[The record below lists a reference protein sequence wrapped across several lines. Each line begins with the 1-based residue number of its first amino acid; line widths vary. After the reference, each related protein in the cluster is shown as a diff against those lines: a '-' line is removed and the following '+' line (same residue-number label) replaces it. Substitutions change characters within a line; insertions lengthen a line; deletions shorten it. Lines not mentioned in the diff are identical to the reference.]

1 MQRRQER
8 RLELDVITH
17 VRTFTVVAR
26 HGNFTEAAHQL
37 EVVPSVVAR
46 RIAQLEQELDTRL
59 FERSTRKVTLTEAGE
74 RFHARAVTLVADFED
89 LVASVE
95 RNAGKLEGHLRV
107 MAPTT
112 LTLQQLGPLMCAF
125 LDEHPR
131 ITLDLSLVDHSANPA
146 ESGFDMAISGR
157 LASYDGVVDIPLK
170 PVQPVLCASPA
181 YLRAARPLAH
191 PRDLTSHPCLVFAAT
206 GTTWQFQSTRGVV
219 SVDVTPRLRADDNLT
234 LLEAARTGLGVAL
247 LPMYVARD
255 ALAAGHIVKLIP
267 QYAPQEN
274 WFKAY
279 VPRRNLN
286 VARVRALID
295 WLKAK
300 WIEPGGPAGE
310 SADRPLA

>member
-1 MQRRQER
+1 
-8 RLELDVITH
+8 LDVITH

-26 HGNFTEAAHQL
+26 YGNFTEAAHQL
-37 EVVPSVVAR
+37 EVVPSVIAR

-74 RFHARAVTLVADFED
+74 RFYTRAVTLVSDFED

-112 LTLQQLGPLMCAF
+112 LTLQQLAPVLCAF
-125 LDEHPR
+125 LDEHPH

-146 ESGFDMAISGR
+146 ESGFDIAISGR
-157 LASYDGVVDIPLK
+157 LASYDGVVDIPLR

-181 YLRAARPLAH
+181 YLRDARPLVH

-206 GTTWQFQSTRGVV
+206 GTNWQFQSARGVV

-234 LLEAARTGLGVAL
+234 LREAACTGLGVAL
-247 LPMYVARD
+247 LPMYVASE
-255 ALAAGHIVKLIP
+255 AIASGQLTQLLP
-267 QYAPQEN
+267 QFAPQEN

-295 WLKAK
+295 WLKEN
-300 WIEPGGPAGE
+300 WIAPTTTGLPPGASQG
-310 SADRPLA
+310 